1 MATMTS
7 APPSAHPVSR
17 FLDGPFAAQTWREL
31 GYLSL
36 HLLLAPFA
44 FAYVIFVPSFA
55 AAVLITVVGLWLVG
69 VLVVGARGWGAVYRA
84 MARTVLGV
92 DVGAPPP
99 FVRPRSFWSGL
110 GAMFADVDGW
120 RALLFMVLMLPLTI
134 VSWVVSMTFLAFG
147 LGAVTYGVWYRLLP
161 LQQAYDGTWH
171 RGASVSTDTVAWF
184 VDTPPRIVALAVVG
198 VVFLWLW
205 PALQRGF
212 VAVFVALTRGLLGPS
227 LTSVRVARLRAS
239 RVEVVEDAAVRLR
252 RIERDLHDGTQARL
266 VAVAMQL
273 GEAREQVGSDGDP
286 QLVALLGSAH
296 TTAKETLV
304 ELRDIAR
311 GIHPP
316 ALDAG
321 LAVALETLA
330 AQSVVPV
337 RLDVRGD
344 EAGLLSPSVSS
355 IAYYTV
361 AELVTNAAKHAR
373 ASQIRVDLRQHDH
386 TLNLCVSDDGRGGA
400 QVHEP
405 SHDGH
410 RSGLAGLVERVHAVD
425 GTFDLSSPV
434 GGPTAVTVTLPTDL
448 GAADEVSG
456 AAEHQSEKYAETL
469 AELKALATDQWR
481 RVLLWTFSVGYA
493 VALFTCFVVNLAV
506 DHRLSWF
513 FIVLAAIATAFCVT
527 TLPLLVQAGRR
538 VMVSAGA
545 FVLALV
551 TLLTVCWAFT
561 GGGRWWAITVASLLL
576 GFLVV
581 LLPFGL
587 ARECMPAPWDR
598 HRALVCLAADTVGLF
613 VVLLVAVD
621 WTHFVSVALPVA
633 AFTVPWVWAVV
644 VAFVYLRADVR
655 VRVATCVVIAS
666 VFALVAE
673 PVIRWIATGAA
684 GGLDVVNVAVYGACL
699 VAALAYLGAR
709 ARRAVV
715 PAASTT
721 EQPTH

>member
-1 MATMTS
+1 MTS
-7 APPSAHPVSR
+7 APPTDRPASR
-17 FLDGPFAAQTWREL
+17 FLNGPFAAQTWREL

-36 HLLLAPFA
+36 HLLLTPFA
-44 FAYVIFVPSFA
+44 FAYVVFVPSFA
-55 AAVLITVVGLWLVG
+55 AAVLIIVVGLWLVG
-69 VLVVGARGWGAVYRA
+69 ALVVGARGWCAVYRA
-84 MARTVLGV
+84 LARTVLGV
-92 DVGAPPP
+92 DVAAPPP
-99 FVRPRSFWSGL
+99 FVRPREFWSGL

-120 RALLFMVLMLPLTI
+120 RALLFMFLMFPLTI

-147 LGAVTYGVWYRLLP
+147 LGAVTYGAWYRFLP

-184 VDTPPRIVALAVVG
+184 VDTPPRIVALAAVG

-205 PALQRGF
+205 PALQSGF
-212 VAVFVALTRGLLGPS
+212 VALFVALTRGLLGPS
-227 LTSVRVARLRAS
+227 PTSVRVARLRAS
-239 RVEVVEDAAVRLR
+239 RVEVAEDAAVRLR
-252 RIERDLHDGTQARL
+252 QIERDLHDGTQARL

-273 GEAREQVGSDGDP
+273 GEAREQIGPDGDP

-337 RLDVRGD
+337 RLDVRVD
-344 EAGLLSPSVSS
+344 EARPLSPSVSS

-373 ASQIRVDLRQHDH
+373 ACQIRVDIRQHDH

-405 SHDGH
+405 SHDGQ
-410 RSGLAGLVERVHAVD
+410 RSGLAGLVERVRAVD
-425 GTFDLSSPV
+425 GTFDLSSPL
-434 GGPTAVTVTLPTDL
+434 GGPTVVTVTLPADL

-456 AAEHQSEKYAETL
+456 AQHQSEEYEARL
-469 AELKALATDQWR
+469 AELKALGTAQWR
-481 RVLLWTFSVGYA
+481 RGLLWTFSVGYA
-493 VALFTCFVVNLAV
+493 VALFTCFVVNFAV
-506 DHRLSWF
+506 DRTLSWF
-513 FIVLAAIATAFCVT
+513 FVVLAAIATAFCVT

-538 VMVSAGA
+538 VVVSAGA
-545 FVLALV
+545 FVLSLV

-576 GFLVV
+576 GFVVV
-581 LLPFGL
+581 LLPFVL
-587 ARECMPAPWDR
+587 VRVRVPAPWDR
-598 HRALVCLAADTVGLF
+598 RRPLVCLAADTVGLF
-613 VVLLVAVD
+613 VLLLVAVD
-621 WTHFVSVALPVA
+621 STHVVSVALPVA

-644 VAFVYLRADVR
+644 VVFVYLRADVR
-655 VRVATCVVIAS
+655 VRVATCVAIAS

-673 PVIRWIATGAA
+673 PVIRAIATGAA

-699 VAALAYLGAR
+699 VAALAYLGVR